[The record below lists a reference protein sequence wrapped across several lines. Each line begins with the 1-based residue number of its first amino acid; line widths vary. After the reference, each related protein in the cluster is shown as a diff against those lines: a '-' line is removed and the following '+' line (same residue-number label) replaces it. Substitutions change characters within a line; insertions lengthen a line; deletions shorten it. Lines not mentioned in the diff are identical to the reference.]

1 MDRIEQFIH
10 ALGQTNQHPFLIDV
24 ERAEGLF
31 IYDKAGKAYAD
42 MISGVAVSSIGHRH
56 PKVVKAIKDQVDK
69 HLHVMV
75 YGEFIQDAQLD
86 MATQLTAL
94 LPASLN
100 SVYAVNSGTEANE
113 AALKLAKRVT
123 GRSELISFR
132 GSYHGST
139 HGSLSVS
146 GNETKKAAYRPL
158 LPDVRFLSFN
168 SIDELDLITEKTAGV
183 IIETIQ
189 GDAGV
194 RIPDTTFMR
203 TLRDR
208 CTEVG
213 ALLIFDEIQ
222 CGLGRTGKHFA
233 FQHFEVVPD
242 VLTLGK
248 ALGGGMPVGALV
260 SSQKNLWEFTYQP
273 MLGHI
278 TTFGG
283 HPVIAAAS
291 AAFLDV
297 LTNDI
302 NLNEVE
308 RLGKLLGDI
317 IGQSTEIT
325 AIRRKGMLFAF
336 DMVSAERVERVV
348 NRCLEK
354 GVITFW
360 FLSHPY
366 SFRLSPPL
374 NISEEEV
381 IEFGQRILEA
391 INETAN

>member
-123 GRSELISFR
+123 GRTELISFR

-283 HPVIAAAS
+283 HPVIVAAS

>member
-123 GRSELISFR
+123 GRTELISFR

-139 HGSLSVS
+139 HGSLSIS

-297 LTNDI
+297 LTNDV

>member
-1 MDRIEQFIH
+1 
-10 ALGQTNQHPFLIDV
+10 
-24 ERAEGLF
+24 
-31 IYDKAGKAYAD
+31 
-42 MISGVAVSSIGHRH
+42 
-56 PKVVKAIKDQVDK
+56 VVQAIKEQVDK

-123 GRSELISFR
+123 GRTELISFR

-146 GNETKKAAYRPL
+146 GNETKKLAYRPL
-158 LPDVRFLSFN
+158 LPDVRFLNFN
-168 SIDELDLITEKTAGV
+168 SIDELNQITEKTAGV

-194 RIPDTTFMR
+194 RIPENAFMQA
-203 TLRDR
+203 LRDR
-208 CTEVG
+208 CSEVG

-233 FQHFEVVPD
+233 FQHFKVVPD

-260 SSQKNLWEFTYQP
+260 SSHKNLWEFTYQP

-297 LTNDI
+297 LTNEI
-302 NLNEVE
+302 NLDEVE

-317 IGQSTEIT
+317 IGHSTEIK

-336 DMVSAERVERVV
+336 DMISAERVERVV

-360 FLSHPY
+360 FLSHPC

-381 IEFGQRILEA
+381 IEFGKRILEA
-391 INETAN
+391 INETAD